1 MEPPPSADLDPGC
14 PSSFSDVVGH
24 ERWFEALISN
34 LRNEHASGVHQPI
47 ALVGAPGVG
56 KRTVARIYA
65 KAVVCERELDTR
77 TDAAPC
83 GTCDECLAFDRSSF
97 AYVEVDARHFGD
109 QEKDDERVDEQAQ
122 VNAVHSLIERDGGL
136 NTAPVRVVVI
146 DNAEE
151 LVGAAAD
158 VALKTLELE
167 ISSSLY
173 VFLVNDETRFSAAL
187 RSRCS
192 VFRIGPL
199 SVEGMVGRLLS
210 LCARWKLRS
219 DEAAI
224 RAIARAANGSFGEAL
239 NMLRRVAAHGNL
251 TIESLVREPEF
262 GWGRTMLACWRAV
275 LLDRRDEALA
285 LFGQVGRDSPMRM
298 KAMQGFLVACQL
310 HHLLGTVP
318 PDGSVSPVLGL
329 VSPADWGRVLDDWTA
344 WSERTGLPVNE
355 AMDRMVGFWAGLK
368 ADMSWEACFV
378 RGMSVLNSERKASS
392 G

>member
-1 MEPPPSADLDPGC
+1 MEQPPSAYLDPGC
-14 PSSFSDVVGH
+14 PSSFRDVVGH

-34 LRNEHASGVHQPI
+34 LRNEHASGAHQPI
-47 ALVGAPGVG
+47 ALVGATGVG

-65 KAVVCERELDTR
+65 KALVCERELDTR
-77 TDAAPC
+77 RDAAPC
-83 GTCDECLAFDRSSF
+83 RTCDECLAFDRSSF
-97 AYVEVDARHFGD
+97 AYVEVDARHFGRLD
-109 QEKDDERVDEQAQ
+109 QDDERVDERAQ

-136 NTAPVRVVVI
+136 NTASVRVVVI
-146 DNAEE
+146 NNAEE
-151 LVGAAAD
+151 LAGAAAD

-199 SVEGMVGRLLS
+199 SVEGMVGRLLP
-210 LCARWKLRS
+210 LCRQLALRS

-239 NMLRRVAAHGNL
+239 GMFRRVAAHGDL

-262 GWGRTMLACWRAV
+262 GWGSTMLACWRAV
-275 LLDRRDEALA
+275 LLDRCDEALT
-285 LFGQVGRDSPMRM
+285 LFGQVGRDGPMRM

-310 HHLLGTVP
+310 HRLLGTVP
-318 PDGSVSPVLGL
+318 PVGSVSPALDL
-329 VSPADWGRVLDDWTA
+329 VSPVDWGRVMDDWAA
-344 WSERTGLPVNE
+344 WSARTDLPVDE
-355 AMDRMVGFWAGLK
+355 AMDRMVGFWAGLQ
-368 ADMSWEACFV
+368 ADMSWEASFV
-378 RGMSVLNSERKASS
+378 RGMSVLTAERKASS